1 MDELRYVGRMR
12 LWLHWQR
19 PRYYRGGTLRPVASS
34 EGGGLF
40 SRLRANEGGRGRE
53 APEGGSVIAAT
64 GDVVVA
70 RWQLLSLPNP
80 HDLIWQDGDRPYS
93 LMASS
98 SGTH

>member
-1 MDELRYVGRMR
+1 MLAGCVSGYIGNGR
-12 LWLHWQR
+12 
-19 PRYYRGGTLRPVASS
+19 GTTGVVGTLRPRPVASS

-53 APEGGSVIAAT
+53 APGGGSVIAAT